1 MDTAPWHRGEIALQ
15 ASVGLAARM
24 AEIGPRVIRDRLI
37 AQHAAFF
44 PLLPFVVLGTVDRTG
59 APWATLRAGPP
70 GFLHAPDPFHLAVE
84 AAPEPDDPAEAGL
97 ADGASVGLLGIE
109 LATRRRNRLNGT
121 VRRVDEAG
129 FAVAVEQSFGNCP
142 RYIRPRPTTFAE
154 ADRSAPAPVASDR
167 LDRRARAL
175 VTGADTL
182 FVASYAEAD
191 GHRQVDVS
199 HRGGPPGFVRVGSDG
214 TLTVPDY
221 AGNRFFN
228 TLGNMAANPRAG
240 IAVPD
245 FSSGDLVQ
253 VTGRTELVLDSP
265 EIAGFE
271 GAERLWRLVPERVV
285 LRSRALPLQ
294 FKSAGDAAFG

>member
-1 MDTAPWHRGEIALQ
+1 MVTNATSLHRWLTLWLTA
-15 ASVGLAARM
+15 LAALLVLSAPAR
-24 AEIGPRVIRDRLI
+24 ADDVSAAARGVVRVVVI
-37 AQHAAFF
+37 A
-44 PLLPFVVLGTVDRTG
+44 TVDG
-59 APWATLRAGPP
+59 EMV
-70 GFLHAPDPFHLAVE
+70 DVE
-84 AAPEPDDPAEAGL
+84 H
-97 ADGASVGLLGIE
+97 
-109 LATRRRNRLNGT
+109 GT
-121 VRRVDEAG
+121 G

-167 LDRRARAL
+167 LDRRTRAL

>member
-1 MDTAPWHRGEIALQ
+1 METIPWHRGEIALQ
-15 ASVGLAARM
+15 AAVGAAARM
-24 AEIGPRVIRDRLI
+24 AEIGPRVIRGHLI

-44 PLLPFVVLGTVDRTG
+44 PLLPFVVLGTVDDTG

-70 GFLHAPDPFHLAVE
+70 GFLHAPDPYHLAVR
-84 AAPEPDDPAEAGL
+84 APREPGDPAEAGL
-97 ADGASVGLLGIE
+97 ADGAAVGLLGIE

-121 VRRVDEAG
+121 VQRRDEAG
-129 FAVAVEQSFGNCP
+129 FAIAVEQSFGNCP
-142 RYIRPRPTTFAE
+142 RYIEPRP
-154 ADRSAPAPVASDR
+154 ADYSGAGGPHAAPVASDR
-167 LDRRARAL
+167 LDGRARAL

-182 FVASYAEAD
+182 FVASYAETEA
-191 GHRQVDVS
+191 GRQVDVS
-199 HRGGPPGFVRVGSDG
+199 HRGGARGFVRVGADG

-245 FSSGDLVQ
+245 VATGDLLQ
-253 VTGRTELVLDSP
+253 ITGRTALVLEGP
-265 EIAGFE
+265 EIGAFA

-285 LRSRALPLQ
+285 FRAGALPLR
-294 FKSAGDAAFG
+294 FGTAGEG